1 MPVPVSSGSTRGWP
15 TATAVDGHSS
25 LSFGFFGFFGFSN
38 GFFGSVEQTFGFFGW
53 VGFSQRGRSC
63 GLQKTPPRS
72 QTDKQPDTQTHRH
85 TELQSYRA
93 TELQSD
99 RATDRQR
106 QSVCLSGSLE
116 ASSAAR
122 RFSPF
127 AKIQP
132 NRKNRKSD
140 IHNRKNHW
148 RNRKNRKNRNL
159 KNYARRRPS
168 PLADPLSCRS

>member
-1 MPVPVSSGSTRGWP
+1 MPVDGRRRWP
-15 TATAVDGHSS
+15 TPCAAGADGHRHSS
-25 LSFGFFGFFGFSN
+25 LSFGFFGFLGFSN
-38 GFFGSVEQTFGFFGW
+38 GFFGCVYQTFGLFGW
-53 VGFSQRGRSC
+53 VGFWQRGRSC

-132 NRKNRKSD
+132 NRKNR
-140 IHNRKNHW
+140 
-148 RNRKNRKNRNL
+148 NL